1 MIGEV
6 IMFINSSEMRRAAQI
21 YVDSI
26 YRVPVEVTEVKQVRT
41 NVKGGRFEIKLR
53 ATQKLKEMSLEDL
66 TIHDNI
72 DNSNAEVLKEAEE
85 IANNVN
91 RAAIEVK
98 RPKSSLTLEEIRQR
112 AGNTTDAE
120 V

>member
-1 MIGEV
+1 MLGEV

-41 NVKGGRFEIKLR
+41 SVKGGRFEIRLR
-53 ATQKLKEMSLEDL
+53 SPQKLKEMPL
-66 TIHDNI
+66 
-72 DNSNAEVLKEAEE
+72 
-85 IANNVN
+85 NVI
-91 RAAIEVK
+91 RAGIEVK